1 MAKFCNNC
9 GSPLR
14 EAARFCNICGSVISK
29 AQAPAAADSAYTY
42 SVPTPPPASAPV
54 NPPFA
59 AAPPAAPPTSV
70 PGAQPASVPGAQP
83 QYFESYDFNPAPS
96 AASSLPGLSDYPSGS
111 QMRGASKPLPPLSD
125 FFGEN
130 STLED
135 KRERAKD
142 TIMNFSLWAA
152 GIVIL
157 PIPFTDF
164 VLLAPLQ
171 TALIFA
177 IAKIY
182 GVKEPTEG
190 VIGIIAASCGT
201 TIFGQLTAGIV
212 KAVIPIV
219 GGLLTAPFIFG
230 WTYAM
235 GKVAVK
241 YFESKGETN
250 ESELKSIFKQAS
262 KEAAGLYDPQKVASA
277 TKTLDNLRNY
287 MSEEEYQKLRSRF
300 STDPKQ

>member
-14 EAARFCNICGSVISK
+14 ESARFCNVCGSVISK
-29 AQAPAAADSAYTY
+29 AQAPTAAGGAYTDSA
-42 SVPTPPPASAPV
+42 PTSPPASAPV
-54 NPPFA
+54 NPAPGPAAQPA
-59 AAPPAAPPTSV
+59 AAPAAP
-70 PGAQPASVPGAQP
+70 P
-83 QYFESYDFNPAPS
+83 QYFESYDFNAAPS
-96 AASSLPGLSDYPSGS
+96 AAMPGLSDYPSGA

-125 FFGEN
+125 FFGEG
-130 STLED
+130 SDLED

-212 KAVIPIV
+212 KAVIPFV

-241 YFESKGETN
+241 YFESKGEAN

-262 KEAAGLYDPQKVASA
+262 KEAVSLYDPQKVASA
-277 TKTLDNLRNY
+277 TKSLDNLRNY
-287 MSEEEYQKLRSRF
+287 MSDEEYQKLRSRF
-300 STDPKQ
+300 SADPKQ

>member
-14 EAARFCNICGSVISK
+14 EAARFCNICGSVINK
-29 AQAPAAADSAYTY
+29 APAPTNSGGSYAYSA
-42 SVPTPPPASAPV
+42 PTPPPASAPS
-54 NPPFA
+54 NPAPGPAAAQPAPAPA
-59 AAPPAAPPTSV
+59 AAP
-70 PGAQPASVPGAQP
+70 P
-83 QYFESYDFNPAPS
+83 QYFESYDFNSAPS
-96 AASSLPGLSDYPSGS
+96 MPGQASYPSAS

-130 STLED
+130 SSLED

-212 KAVIPIV
+212 KAIVPLV

-235 GKVAVK
+235 GK
-241 YFESKGETN
+241 
-250 ESELKSIFKQAS
+250 
-262 KEAAGLYDPQKVASA
+262 
-277 TKTLDNLRNY
+277 
-287 MSEEEYQKLRSRF
+287 
-300 STDPKQ
+300 